1 MHVVFG
7 ATGVVRQVEAPT
19 VNEPAASPLTEKP
32 FTVIGAMPWFDSVIV
47 REAGA
52 AFCGSGSGKTR
63 LDGSASSGPQ
73 LADDA
78 EHAGLADLRAGASR

>member
-1 MHVVFG
+1 M
-7 ATGVVRQVEAPT
+7 
-19 VNEPAASPLTEKP
+19 NEPAASPLTEKP

-63 LDGSASSGPQ
+63 LDGSATSGPPSLPMTLNLLVFRIR
-73 LADDA
+73 LAGSTA
-78 EHAGLADLRAGASR
+78 PS